1 MATFNNGQLGVAE
14 KAIRSRKDRLDEEEA
29 KATNTSDKPE
39 PKKED
44 KPVPRPPMSKK
55 WSE

>member
-14 KAIRSRKDRLDEEEA
+14 KAIRSRKDRLDGEEA

-44 KPVPRPPMSKK
+44 KPVPRPPMSRK
-55 WSE
+55 W

>member
-39 PKKED
+39 TKKED
-44 KPVPRPPMSKK
+44 KPAARPTMSRK
-55 WSE
+55 W